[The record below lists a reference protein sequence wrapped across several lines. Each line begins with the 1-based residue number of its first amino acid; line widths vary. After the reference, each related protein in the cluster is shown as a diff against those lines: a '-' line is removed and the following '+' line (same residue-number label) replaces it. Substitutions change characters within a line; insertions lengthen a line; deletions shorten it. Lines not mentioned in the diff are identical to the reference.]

1 MRSLALTHL
10 GSLALFLIVSSRATM
25 GFIATPRVMHP
36 EHHHKFLMHSN
47 HPLADARSSSFRSR
61 ESILTIP
68 AVQSPEK
75 VNSNRL
81 AQALKVLVVSTM
93 VFLNCSLLLQPT
105 AAAAANVE
113 DSTRQK
119 YLNTMLYAPKDERI
133 VANEGLLDYAVGTI
147 NTMYYDNT
155 GGVRFQ
161 PREFFEKWRALR
173 DVARGTTTTATSG
186 SKTTTTTTVAYNHPA
201 PTTVPPKIHME
212 TREGAIQALK
222 WIVGQLE
229 DPFSSYLTRE
239 DLREELEL
247 TGKDGFLGLGAF
259 VQPAPSEPRHE
270 PTLFFYP
277 SSDPHFLTANRV
289 IDLPVIS
296 AVTPDSPAER
306 AGLTVGDR
314 IVAIG
319 TNSFLGSTRDQVRK
333 TLQTKYSA
341 ENYIGHPELT
351 VAKPVWRTIDM
362 EQPVDVVVGYRQSR
376 VRLPTKLVET
386 YTLAHGDGIVH
397 YDLLSD
403 SILSPNNKVGY
414 IRLTRFSRKSTAGY
428 LQAVQGLEATGAQ
441 SYIIDLR
448 NNYGGVIQE
457 AMLTASTL
465 LRDPHAVICYVMNSR
480 GGFTPHD
487 VEEYV
492 VDKRYPGYLLSKEAS
507 TVALAQVKRESPSM
521 FVSNGINWD
530 PPSSFA
536 SLHEQRTRR
545 GMHIGSND
553 QSFVAPHARA
563 TQKKIVLLIN
573 EGTASSAEVFAAA
586 LHDNGRVVATVGT
599 KTFGKG
605 LIQHTFPL
613 PDGGG
618 LRLTVA
624 EYLTPALK
632 HVTKI
637 GSARFD
643 SHTGAWVG
651 GGIQPD
657 VVCDSQQGIPGKP
670 GADLCVGIALDILQE
685 ANSGS
690 DLLHRFDTGGD
701 PRLI

>member
-1 MRSLALTHL
+1 
-10 GSLALFLIVSSRATM
+10 M
-25 GFIATPRVMHP
+25 GFIATPRVMHR
-36 EHHHKFLMHSN
+36 EHHRQLRRCSN
-47 HPLADARSSSFRSR
+47 HPFTDGRSNGFSSHQSTQDNPVARS
-61 ESILTIP
+61 
-68 AVQSPEK
+68 AEK
-75 VNSNRL
+75 VNSTRM
-81 AQALKVLVVSTM
+81 AQPFKGFVVSTL
-93 VFLNCSLLLQPT
+93 VFWTCSLLLQP
-105 AAAAANVE
+105 AAAAADAG

-119 YLNTMLYAPKDERI
+119 YLNTMLYAPKEERI

-173 DVARGTTTTATSG
+173 DVARGISSTTNSKMMTTS
-186 SKTTTTTTVAYNHPA
+186 TVTFNHPS
-201 PTTVPPKIHME
+201 PSSVPPKVHME

-239 DLREELEL
+239 DLREELET

-259 VQPAPSEPRHE
+259 VQPAPTDPRHE

-351 VAKPVWRTIDM
+351 VAKPVWRTIEM
-362 EQPVDVVVGYRQSR
+362 EQPIDVVVGYRQSR

-386 YTLAHGDGIVH
+386 FTPAHGDGIVH

-403 SILSPNNKVGY
+403 SILSPDNKVGY

-428 LQAVQGLEATGAQ
+428 LQAVQWLEATGAQ

-507 TVALAQVKRESPSM
+507 TVALAQVRRESPSM
-521 FVSNGINWD
+521 FVSNGIKWD

-553 QSFVAPHARA
+553 QSFVA
-563 TQKKIVLLIN
+563 
-573 EGTASSAEVFAAA
+573 
-586 LHDNGRVVATVGT
+586 
-599 KTFGKG
+599 
-605 LIQHTFPL
+605 
-613 PDGGG
+613 
-618 LRLTVA
+618 
-624 EYLTPALK
+624 LTPERRKRKLY
-632 HVTKI
+632 
-637 GSARFD
+637 
-643 SHTGAWVG
+643 
-651 GGIQPD
+651 
-657 VVCDSQQGIPGKP
+657 C
-670 GADLCVGIALDILQE
+670 
-685 ANSGS
+685 
-690 DLLHRFDTGGD
+690 
-701 PRLI
+701 